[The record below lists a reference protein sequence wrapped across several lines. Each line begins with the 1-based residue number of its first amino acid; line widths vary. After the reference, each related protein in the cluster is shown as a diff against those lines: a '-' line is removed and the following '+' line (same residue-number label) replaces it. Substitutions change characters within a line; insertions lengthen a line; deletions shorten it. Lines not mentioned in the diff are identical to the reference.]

1 MFFSII
7 ITTYNYEKYIRE
19 SIESALNQDFLGGY
33 EIIVVDD
40 CSTDNTLSILDDY
53 DSIIRINNKKNL
65 SLEVSANKGIRKANG
80 KHIVRLDADD
90 YLEFNFLSEMFKHIE
105 NEDTFYYGDYTIV
118 SADSSHLSKVNL
130 IDFDKDEV
138 GCRGDFLA
146 TGTVYSKKMLVELGL
161 YSEEIKNS
169 GLENYQ
175 LILELISNGFT
186 GKHIKKNLFFYR
198 RHGGNLSV
206 EKFDSIVDY
215 GCELVK
221 RYELDFY
228 AINQYHP
235 YLNAKDIG
243 VNTLKYINYTKK

>member
-19 SIESALNQDFLGGY
+19 SIESALNQDFSGEF

-40 CSTDNTLSILDDY
+40 CSSVNTLSILNDY
-53 DSIIRINNKKNL
+53 DSIIRINNIKNL

-80 KHIVRLDADD
+80 KYIVRLDADD
-90 YLEFNFLSEMFKHIE
+90 YLERNFLSEVFKHIE
-105 NEDTFYYGDYTIV
+105 NENTFYYGNYTTV
-118 SADSSHLSKVNL
+118 SENSSHLSKVNL
-130 IDFDKDEV
+130 IDFDKDEIE
-138 GCRGDFLA
+138 CRGDFLA

-175 LILELISNGFT
+175 LILGLISNGFK

-198 RHGGNLSV
+198 RHSDNLSI
-206 EKFDSIVDY
+206 EKIDSIINF
-215 GCELVK
+215 GCEVAK
-221 RYELDFY
+221 QYGLDFY

-235 YLNAKDIG
+235 YLNAKNIS
-243 VNTLKYINYTKK
+243 VRNLTYINYTK

>member
-19 SIESALNQDFLGGY
+19 SIESALNQDFSGEY

-40 CSTDNTLSILDDY
+40 HSTDNTLSILDDY
-53 DSIIRINNKKNL
+53 DSIIRINNKENL
-65 SLEVSANKGIRKANG
+65 SLEVSANKGIGRANG
-80 KHIVRLDADD
+80 KYIVRLDADD
-90 YLEFNFLSEMFKHIE
+90 YLECNFLSEMFKHIE
-105 NEDTFYYGDYTIV
+105 NENTFYYGDYTSV
-118 SADSSHLSKVNL
+118 SADSLHLSKVNL